1 MKNGMPEFSMRLFST
16 RRNQMINQS
25 LNAAESLNTAVAGV
39 LGRMTLGV
47 FATLV
52 LAAVVNGL
60 GLVPVLFGGIL
71 GYIIIFAPL
80 VMSLFLAW
88 KGGEM
93 AESTIKLWFFA
104 FAAVMGVSLSL
115 IFAVYTSAS
124 IAQALVGTTVSFG
137 ALAFYGYFT
146 KRDLSGFG
154 PFLFAGV
161 IGIIIASI
169 VNMFVESTALQM
181 TLNVLTI
188 LIFLGLTAYDMNR
201 IRDMFWSASPDEI
214 GRMRWFGALSLYINF
229 INIFVSLLQLFCSKQ
244 E

>member
-1 MKNGMPEFSMRLFST
+1 MM
-16 RRNQMINQS
+16 NQNLS
-25 LNAAESLNTAVAGV
+25 AAETLNTAVAGV

-47 FATLV
+47 FATFV
-52 LAAVVNGL
+52 LAAVVNSL
-60 GLVPVLFGGIL
+60 GLVPVLFGSIL
-71 GYIIIFAPL
+71 GYVIVFAPL
-80 VMSLFLAW
+80 AMSLFLAW

-93 AESTIKLWFFA
+93 SESTIKAWFFA

-115 IFAVYTSAS
+115 IISLFTTAS
-124 IAQALVGTTVSFG
+124 IVNALIGTTVSFG

-161 IGIIIASI
+161 IGLIVAGIANI
-169 VNMFVESTALQM
+169 FIASTALQM

-201 IRDMFWSASPDEI
+201 IRDMFWSATENEV
-214 GRMRWFGALSLYINF
+214 GRMQWFAALSLYINF
-229 INIFVSLLQLFCSKQ
+229 INIFVSLLQLFGNR

>member
-1 MKNGMPEFSMRLFST
+1 MNFTVS
-16 RRNQMINQS
+16 
-25 LNAAESLNTAVAGV
+25 AAESLNTAVAGV
-39 LGRMTLGV
+39 LGRMAVGV

-71 GYIIIFAPL
+71 GYVIIFAPL
-80 VMSLFLAW
+80 AMSLFLAW
-88 KGGEM
+88 KGSDM
-93 AESTIKLWFFA
+93 AEGTIKTWFFA

-115 IFAVYTSAS
+115 LFAVFTSAS
-124 IAQALVGTTVSFG
+124 IAQALIGTTVSFG
-137 ALAFYGYFT
+137 ALAAWGYFT
-146 KRDLSGFG
+146 RRDISGWG

-169 VNMFVESTALQM
+169 VNMFVESTPLQM

-201 IRDMFWSASPDEI
+201 IRDMFWSARSDEI
-214 GRMRWFGALSLYINF
+214 GRMQWFGALSLYINF
-229 INIFVSLLQLFCSKQ
+229 INIFVSMLQLFGNR

>member
-1 MKNGMPEFSMRLFST
+1 MQTSFS
-16 RRNQMINQS
+16 
-25 LNAAESLNTAVAGV
+25 AAESLNTAVAGV

-52 LAAVVNGL
+52 LASVVNGL

-71 GYIIIFAPL
+71 GYVIMFAPL

-88 KGGEM
+88 KGQDM
-93 AESTIKLWFFA
+93 SESTIRLWFFA

-161 IGIIIASI
+161 IGLIVAGIANI
-169 VNMFVESTALQM
+169 FIASTALQM

-201 IRDMFWSASPDEI
+201 IRDMFWLTASSDEI
-214 GRMRWFGALSLYINF
+214 GRMQWFGALSLYINF
-229 INIFVSLLQLFCSKQ
+229 NNIFVSLLQLFGNR

>member
-1 MKNGMPEFSMRLFST
+1 MDR
-16 RRNQMINQS
+16 S
-25 LNAAESLNTAVAGV
+25 LSAAESLNAAVAGV
-39 LGRMTLGV
+39 LGRMAVGV
-47 FATLV
+47 FATLIA
-52 LAAVVNGL
+52 AAVINTL

-71 GYIIIFAPL
+71 GYVIIFAPL
-80 VMSLFLAW
+80 GMSLFLAF
-88 KGGEM
+88 KGQDM
-93 AESTIKLWFFA
+93 SESTIKAWYFA

-115 IFAVYTSAS
+115 ILSLFTTAS
-124 IAQALVGTTVSFG
+124 IVNALIGTTVSFG

-161 IGIIIASI
+161 IGLI
-169 VNMFVESTALQM
+169 VAGVANIFIESTALQM

-201 IRDMFWSASPDEI
+201 IRDMFWNASVSEV
-214 GRMRWFGALSLYINF
+214 GRMQWFAALSLYINF
-229 INIFVSLLQLFCSKQ
+229 INIFVSLLQLFGNR

>member
-1 MKNGMPEFSMRLFST
+1 MMNP
-16 RRNQMINQS
+16 S
-25 LNAAESLNTAVAGV
+25 LSAAESLNTAVAGV

-52 LAAVVNGL
+52 LAAVVNSL
-60 GLVPVLFGGIL
+60 GLVPVLFGGAL
-71 GYIIIFAPL
+71 GYVIIFAPL
-80 VMSLFLAW
+80 AMSLFLAW
-88 KGGEM
+88 KGADM
-93 AESTIKLWFFA
+93 SESTIKTWFFA
-104 FAAVMGVSLSL
+104 FAAVMGISLSL
-115 IFAVYTSAS
+115 IISLFTTAS
-124 IAQALVGTTVSFG
+124 IVNALIGTTVSFG

-161 IGIIIASI
+161 IGLIVAGIANI
-169 VNMFVESTALQM
+169 FIASTALQM

-201 IRDMFWSASPDEI
+201 IRDMFWSAGSDEI
-214 GRMRWFGALSLYINF
+214 GRMQWFGALSLYINF
-229 INIFVSLLQLFCSKQ
+229 INIFVSMLQLFGNR